1 MTDNGMISV
10 WRVVAPPG
18 YGALGDVVSVGLDP
32 PNAPVQV
39 SLQCSRWQQDTRMPC
54 ILTLMM
60 DASLWGSSH
69 PLGFLTSLGVTLLV
83 QVRNTPNIVSITV
96 GRC

>member
-1 MTDNGMISV
+1 MISV

-39 SLQCSRWQQDTRMPC
+39 SLRCSRSWQQDTRMPC

-60 DASLWGSSH
+60 HASLS
-69 PLGFLTSLGVTLLV
+69 SLGVTLIV
-83 QVRNTPNIVSITV
+83 QARNTPNILAITV
-96 GRC
+96 GRCLG

>member
-1 MTDNGMISV
+1 MCCAGRMTENGIISV

-39 SLQCSRWQQDTRMPC
+39 LKAWQHMPC
-54 ILTLMM
+54 LFWPKEI
-60 DASLWGSSH
+60 
-69 PLGFLTSLGVTLLV
+69 
-83 QVRNTPNIVSITV
+83 I
-96 GRC
+96 

>member
-1 MTDNGMISV
+1 MCGAGRMTENGIISV

-39 SLQCSRWQQDTRMPC
+39 MMHGKHMPKHTFLSAIDDDLALPIPAVAHDILFPRKDVQCRFIATTAARADR
-54 ILTLMM
+54 
-60 DASLWGSSH
+60 G
-69 PLGFLTSLGVTLLV
+69 
-83 QVRNTPNIVSITV
+83 
-96 GRC
+96 